1 MATEAVN
8 LKGAIK
14 AKRGSLVIT
23 LNLKWNK
30 PGISVSYVTATRL
43 RCGRT
48 QNGKELPKEINCP
61 KCSWTFWITHMNLF
75 LKALLFNSKMV
86 VQERSFDVNICLIAT
101 RGYFLN

>member
-30 PGISVSYVTATRL
+30 PGINVSYVTATRL
-43 RCGRT
+43 RCGRIHK
-48 QNGKELPKEINCP
+48 GKELP
-61 KCSWTFWITHMNLF
+61 
-75 LKALLFNSKMV
+75 
-86 VQERSFDVNICLIAT
+86 
-101 RGYFLN
+101 